1 MRCSRELALG
11 LALFVGWACRER
23 APAYTTSDVPDVTN
37 VSTTVL
43 SFSVDT
49 LTSTARRVR
58 MDVFLGGDVTS
69 ERATALVSRML
80 DSLQRANPEVT
91 ILRAVGFMMDFGSAK
106 EERVPLV
113 PVLEAVHMP
122 INGDTLTSRPGAMF
136 RTHVNLSGKLP
147 TEAR

>member
-1 MRCSRELALG
+1 MRCSRNQALAV
-11 LALFVGWACRER
+11 ALLLSPACRER
-23 APAYTTSDVPDVTN
+23 APAYSTSDVPDVTN
-37 VSTTVL
+37 VSSAVL

-49 LTSTARRVR
+49 LTPTARRVR
-58 MDVFLGGDVTS
+58 MDVFLGGDVTN
-69 ERATALVSRML
+69 ERATTLVSRML
-80 DSLQRANPEVT
+80 DSLQRANPDVT

-106 EERVPLV
+106 QERVPLV

-122 INGDTLTSRPGAMF
+122 INGDTLTPRPGAMF